1 MKAPSLILCEK
12 RERGWGWGGGCTGIK
27 ELIVPIE
34 PELRSL
40 WTAFKLVNRKCV
52 IKK

>member
-1 MKAPSLILCEK
+1 VKATSLILCEK
-12 RERGWGWGGGCTGIK
+12 GERGWGWGGGCTGIK

-34 PELRSL
+34 PVLRSL